1 MEEVEIFLKAKF
13 KEMYEIAVEDFN
25 EYKLIPKGMETDIS
39 RTNKKVAKSLV
50 FIFAGLYNKN
60 KEQYDKGI
68 ADFLEYSTE
77 QLDNQAPYMLT
88 HKDKIT
94 GKDIIDKCF
103 SNDEAVRQLGDDIK
117 VEYQQYQMMGKLVF
131 G

>member
-1 MEEVEIFLKAKF
+1 MEEVEIFLKEKF
-13 KEMYEIAVEDFN
+13 KVCYEMALEDFN
-25 EYKLIPKGMETDIS
+25 EYKIIPKGMETDIS

-77 QLDNQAPYMLT
+77 QLDNQAPYMST
-88 HKDKIT
+88 HKDEIT

-103 SNDEAVRQLGDDIK
+103 SNDEAVRQLGNDIK
-117 VEYQQYQMMGKLVF
+117 EEYQKYQLMGKLVF